1 MGSGNEG
8 RKDSLGRAD
17 VHGLALLTWV
27 WALLALLVTPM
38 LLAALVWQ
46 SADWG
51 GGLSL
56 VIPDP
61 WKPEFTRTLA
71 LLSGG
76 PLVIWTMG
84 TLSLVAIW
92 LAMSAKP
99 ICTARDAGRAA
110 WLWPRGHREAG
121 WEGASRLAC
130 VGATAAAILLVG
142 IAASLLTLV
151 SGSVP
156 GAPDVA
162 GFGEAELWLSLFSAA
177 FVEEAIHRGVLLTLP
192 VWLLMRAG
200 SRGLERSTIWQ
211 GGLLERG
218 WSLEAA
224 CVLLLSAA
232 LFASAHVPQY
242 GGWKWW
248 PTFFSGLALGWLA
261 LRAGLAASVLAH
273 ALVNVSV
280 FHLAWMTAALPIS
293 AGSWCLLV
301 SLFTVGLLWQV
312 VPVAL
317 SIARWELANVRRDLF
332 APRKDDQISRAV
344 PPEVAHGEE

>member
-1 MGSGNEG
+1 MGSGSEG
-8 RKDSLGRAD
+8 GKDSLGRAD
-17 VHGLALLTWV
+17 VHGLALLTWA

-38 LLAALVWQ
+38 LLAVLVWQ

-51 GGLSL
+51 EGVAL

-61 WKPEFTRTLA
+61 WKPEWTRTLA

-76 PLVIWTMG
+76 PLVLWTMA
-84 TLSLVAIW
+84 TLSLVAVW
-92 LAMSAKP
+92 LATSANS
-99 ICTARDAGRAA
+99 ISTARDAGRAA
-110 WLWPRGHREAG
+110 WLWPRGRPEAG
-121 WEGASRLAC
+121 WQGATELAS
-130 VGATAAAILLVG
+130 VGATAAVILLVG

-200 SRGLERSTIWQ
+200 SRGLERSTIWR

-224 CVLLLSAA
+224 SVLLLSAA

-242 GGWKWW
+242 GGWKWL

-261 LRAGLAASVLAH
+261 LRAGLAAAVLAH

-332 APRKDDQISRAV
+332 APRKDDQRTRGV
-344 PPEVAHGEE
+344 PPEIAHGEE

>member
-1 MGSGNEG
+1 MGSGNES

-51 GGLSL
+51 GGVSL

-76 PLVIWTMG
+76 PLVLWTMA

-110 WLWPRGHREAG
+110 WLWPRGYREAN
-121 WEGASRLAC
+121 WKGASRLAC

-156 GAPDVA
+156 GAPDVS

-192 VWLLMRAG
+192 VWLLMQASSGRV
-200 SRGLERSTIWQ
+200 SRTTIWR

-224 CVLLLSAA
+224 GVLLLSAA

-317 SIARWELANVRRDLF
+317 SITRWELANVRRDLF
-332 APRKDDQISRAV
+332 APRKDDQKSRAV
-344 PPEVAHGEE
+344 PSEIAHGEE